1 MKVAVVYNL
10 KKELPSQQVTV
21 VDESAEPPSQT
32 VDEAVL
38 TFQGSRTTS
47 RNVQTSPTDDFYA
60 EWDTLE
66 TITAVKKALQER
78 HNVTLIEA
86 NDRAFRKFKE
96 LRPDIVFNIAEG
108 LNGSSRESQ
117 IPAMLEMLNIPYTGS
132 DPLTLA
138 ACLDK
143 SRTKEILSYHSIPN
157 PPFVVLDD
165 FGRLDRFKLSFPV
178 VVKPLH
184 EGSSKGIYSASV
196 VDSMEELAGQVARVL
211 EVYGQPALVEQ
222 YLPGR
227 EFTVALLGNGDDL
240 TVLPIVEM
248 RFECLPEGVKP
259 IYSYEAKWIWDQ
271 STSPLDIFECPA
283 KLDGVLQKKIED
295 ICRRAYKVLRCR
307 DWCRIDVRLDGSGEP
322 NILELNPLPGILPN
336 VEDNS
341 CFPKAA
347 RAMGMNYRELINLVL
362 DIAMK
367 RYGLAVRSR

>member
-1 MKVAVVYNL
+1 MKVALVYNL

-21 VDESAEPPSQT
+21 VDESADPPSQS

-38 TFQGSRTTS
+38 TLQGSRTTS
-47 RNVQTSPTDDFYA
+47 RNVQASPADDFYA

-86 NDRAFRKFKE
+86 NDRAFRKFQE

-117 IPAMLEMLNIPYTGS
+117 IPTMLEMLTIPYTGS

-143 SRTKEILSYHSIPN
+143 SRTKEILSYHRIPN

-165 FGRLDRFKLSFPV
+165 VRRLECFKLSLPA

-196 VDSMEELAGQVARVL
+196 VNSMEELAEQVARVL

-271 STSPLDIFECPA
+271 STNPLDIFECPA
-283 KLDGVLQKKIED
+283 KLDGVLQKNIED

-307 DWCRIDVRLDGSGEP
+307 DWCRIDVRLDASGEP

-347 RAMGMNYRELINLVL
+347 RAMGTNYKELINLVL